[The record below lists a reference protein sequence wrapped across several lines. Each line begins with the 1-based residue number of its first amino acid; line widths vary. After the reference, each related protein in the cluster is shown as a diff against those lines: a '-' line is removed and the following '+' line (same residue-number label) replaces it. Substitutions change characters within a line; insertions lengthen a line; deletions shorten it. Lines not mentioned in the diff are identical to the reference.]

1 MSKQQSEASDLIN
14 FKNSQGL
21 KAKGTLLKLSQ
32 NYIVFEVYNP
42 YSIVQLSETLVELI
56 ITRTG
61 KEIYNGK
68 AVVTNIVNTGII
80 LIVSA
85 TLSDAYWK
93 STIDIHSR
101 DEIWDEIKYLINN
114 FEEEQKID
122 PEFRINVLSIQSF
135 LLDVRN
141 WCEKIEPL
149 FDSSGVEIDSNF
161 LLNYFAP
168 LFEKFGAL
176 HYEFYKLVLKI
187 GAEKVNLHRTFV
199 QGLLHPF
206 LMSSPFPYRIYS
218 KPLGYAGDYEMM
230 RMIQRENAEGKN
242 IFAKFVNVFYTNIP
256 IAICVKNR
264 TAQLV
269 AMIEDGV
276 KKAEAENR
284 EFRLLSI
291 GCGPALEIKQFL
303 ETNSP
308 KIKCHFRLL
317 DFNEE
322 TLNFAVNQANK
333 AKGSK
338 NCEIESELN
347 SVHELLKRS
356 TKKKDEEEK
365 YDFVYCSGLFDYL
378 SDRICAKLIKL
389 FFSMVRKGGKVFVT
403 NMHSDNNSGDMMK
416 VFFEWYLIYR
426 DETNMSSLVPGL
438 GKQRIYTDSTGV
450 NLCLE
455 ITKQE
460 LVHAQTQL
468 VQSDRINIVNSLL
481 REINDPIDRTIS
493 ALWSIKKNNTIV
505 QNSGLKNIVN
515 DVEKKMIII
524 KNIVSKNS

>member
-1 MSKQQSEASDLIN
+1 MSKQQSAASDLIS

-42 YSIVQLSETLVELI
+42 YSIVQLSETLSELI

-101 DEIWDEIKYLINN
+101 DQVWDEIKYLINN

-149 FDSSGVEIDSNF
+149 FNSYEIEADSNF
-161 LLNYFAP
+161 LLNYFSP
-168 LFEKFGAL
+168 LFKKFGSL
-176 HYEFYKLVLKI
+176 HYEFYKLVIKI
-187 GAEKVNLHRTFV
+187 GAENANLQRSFV
-199 QGLLHPF
+199 QGLLHPL

-242 IFAKFVNVFYTNIP
+242 IFAKFINVFYTNIP

-264 TAQLV
+264 THQLV
-269 AMIEDGV
+269 KLIEDGV

-284 EFRLLSI
+284 EFRSLSI

-303 ETNSP
+303 EKNSP
-308 KIKCHFRLL
+308 KVKCNFRLL

-322 TLNFAVNQANK
+322 TLNFAVSQANK
-333 AKGSK
+333 ARGDK
-338 NCEIESELN
+338 NCTIEGELN

-378 SDRICAKLIKL
+378 SDRICIKLVKL

-403 NMHSDNNSGDMMK
+403 NMHSNNTSGDMMK
-416 VFFEWYLIYR
+416 VFFEWHLIYR
-426 DETNMSSLVPGL
+426 DEANMSSWVPEFDNQTL
-438 GKQRIYTDSTGV
+438 YTDSTGV

-455 ITKQE
+455 INK
-460 LVHAQTQL
+460 
-468 VQSDRINIVNSLL
+468 I
-481 REINDPIDRTIS
+481 
-493 ALWSIKKNNTIV
+493 
-505 QNSGLKNIVN
+505 
-515 DVEKKMIII
+515 
-524 KNIVSKNS
+524 